1 MPSLGR
7 LHQFRIV
14 KRGMHVTGVDQT
26 PAVTEAVR
34 IVSFDVESILSLILK
49 NSDRIVPSLD
59 QQIYSLSPQCSRI
72 ETIEENGTA
81 APLGMADLSGE
92 DRFLGRIATPVSLKV
107 SISQPLNQL
116 RPQCFG
122 RPG

>member
-1 MPSLGR
+1 
-7 LHQFRIV
+7 
-14 KRGMHVTGVDQT
+14 MHVTGVDQT
-26 PAVTEAVR
+26 PAVTEAICV
-34 IVSFDVESILSLILK
+34 VPFDVKPIAGLILK
-49 NSDRIVPSLD
+49 NSDGIVPPLD
-59 QQIYSLSPQCSRI
+59 QQIYSLGPQCSRI
-72 ETIEENGTA
+72 ETIKENGTA

-92 DRFLGRIATPVSLKV
+92 DRFLGRITTPISLKV